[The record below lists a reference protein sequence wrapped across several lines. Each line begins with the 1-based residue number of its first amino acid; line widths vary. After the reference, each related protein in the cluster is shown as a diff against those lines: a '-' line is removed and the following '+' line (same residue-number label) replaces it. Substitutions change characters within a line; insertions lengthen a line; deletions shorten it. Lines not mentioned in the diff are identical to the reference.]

1 MAPTCPVP
9 GPGVIQGR
17 GNIGLLCENLIKEMI
32 GDIGFTL
39 VGLYIKGMLAVQSFA
54 VSRNLLALG
63 AVVSPSPQM
72 PEHEEYRK
80 ENNIYT
86 ILIWTNK

>member
-1 MAPTCPVP
+1 M
-9 GPGVIQGR
+9 
-17 GNIGLLCENLIKEMI
+17 LCESLIKEMI

-72 PEHEEYRK
+72 PEHEDYGK
-80 ENNIYT
+80 ENIICT

>member
-1 MAPTCPVP
+1 
-9 GPGVIQGR
+9 
-17 GNIGLLCENLIKEMI
+17 MI

-39 VGLYIKGMLAVQSFA
+39 VGLYIQGMLAVQSFA
-54 VSRNLLALG
+54 VSRNLLVLG
-63 AVVSPSPQM
+63 VEVSPSPQM

-80 ENNIYT
+80 ENIIYT